1 LFLDL
6 DPAKVDRAIKLSAD
20 KYCSA
25 SIMIG
30 KTATITHNFEIRE
43 PGMAPSR
50 GEYSKHFNK
59 GASAARSI
67 DAVPERRTDR
77 Q

>member
-50 GEYSKHFNK
+50 GE
-59 GASAARSI
+59 
-67 DAVPERRTDR
+67 
-77 Q
+77 